1 MAFNFPTNPSTND
14 EYPQQGDTAGLEK
27 TGGVIYK
34 YDGNTN
40 SWNIIGPD
48 NIATTDWVKAQFKDD
63 STAID
68 RGYDILGST
77 NEITI
82 DANYSYKPSRDE
94 ENDNLESGIRGDV
107 IDPDGPQNDYEESLN
122 LYLSEWETD
131 SINNYIPGSQ
141 SVAVAGIDY
150 QFIADGNHS
159 VNIFSTKYKDIVD
172 FLVSVQ
178 DRNYQDLDYL
188 ADCGVGDTIEI
199 NYVGSD
205 GNLEYAVYKL
215 TKKVEVDANHWG
227 IRVKFEAS
235 SNPDTRFKST
245 SSATAYN
252 FKFYKKA
259 FTTEGGEFSG
269 PIHVVVDNESALMVK
284 PTDPDSDT
292 LLNVNTLT
300 NDVTINEMHD
310 YYLDYVKVK
319 SEFSVVTLGHLNRK
333 LGVEGV
339 EDHTKG
345 PYLRLA
351 GGTLGGPL
359 KIEREGGVGPHTFNI
374 SGRKASS
381 LKTGDFFYVK
391 GPAGPDLGDEM
402 ILDGQG
408 SDPYAILNKKQ
419 IENLTTNAVDNFLKK
434 DGDTMSGGHLTLA
447 NGPTSDMHASTKKYV
462 DDHPLIVSDYTDKDY
477 PEAPGQLFSSH
488 GTLYWNKPKP

>member
-14 EYPQQGDTAGLEK
+14 RYPQEGDTAGLEK

-40 SWNIIGPD
+40 SWNIVGPD

-82 DANYSYKPSRDE
+82 DANYSYNASRDE
-94 ENDNLESGIRGDV
+94 ENVNLESGIRTDV
-107 IDPDGPQNDYEESLN
+107 IDPDGPQNDYEESLDK
-122 LYLSEWETD
+122 YLTEWETD
-131 SINNYIPGSQ
+131 SIDNSIPGLQ

-150 QFIADGNHS
+150 QYIADGNMS
-159 VNIFSTKYKDIVD
+159 ANIFSTKYKDIVD

-178 DRNYQDLDYL
+178 DRNQQNLNYL

-199 NYVGSD
+199 NYEGSD

-215 TKKVEVDANHWG
+215 RKKVEVDANHWG
-227 IRVKFEAS
+227 IRVKFEAA
-235 SNPDTRFKST
+235 SNPETRFKST
-245 SSATAYN
+245 SSATSYN

-269 PIHVVVDNESALMVK
+269 PIHVVVDDGSALMVK
-284 PTDPDSDT
+284 PVDLNADT
-292 LLNVNTLT
+292 LLNVDTLN
-300 NDVTINEMHD
+300 NDVTINQEHD
-310 YYLDYVKVK
+310 VYLDFVGTK
-319 SEFSVVTLGHLNRK
+319 SDFSVVTLGHLNRR

-339 EDHTKG
+339 EDHSKG

-351 GGTLGGPL
+351 GGTLGGRL
-359 KIEREGGVGPHTFNI
+359 NIEREGGEGTHTFKI
-374 SGRKASS
+374 SGKRGSS
-381 LKTGDFFYVK
+381 LSTGDFFYIK
-391 GPAGPDLGDEM
+391 GTAGEADDM
-402 ILDGQG
+402 ILEGRGED
-408 SDPYAILNKKQ
+408 SKAVLNKTQ
-419 IENLTTNAVDNFLKK
+419 IEELTTSAVGNFLKK
-434 DGDTMSGGHLTLA
+434 DGDAMTKGYLTLK
-447 NGPTSDMHASTKKYV
+447 NDPTNDMHASTKKYV
-462 DDHPLIVSDYTDKDY
+462 DDHPLIISDYTDKD
-477 PEAPGQLFSSH
+477 PPTRKGQLYSYA
-488 GTLYWNKPKP
+488 GTLYWNKS

>member
-1 MAFNFPTNPSTND
+1 MAFNFPTNPKTND
-14 EYPQQGDTAGLEK
+14 TYPQEGDTAGLEK
-27 TGGVIYK
+27 TGGIIYI
-34 YDGNTN
+34 YHGETN

-82 DANYSYKPSRDE
+82 DANYSYNPSRDQ
-94 ENDNLESGIRGDV
+94 ENENLESGIRTDV
-107 IDPDGPQNDYEESLN
+107 IDPNGPQKDYEESLDT
-122 LYLSEWETD
+122 YLTEWETE
-131 SINNYIPGSQ
+131 SVANNIPGAQ

-150 QFIADGNHS
+150 KFIADGNDS

-172 FLVSVQ
+172 FLVSVL
-178 DRNYQDLDYL
+178 DRNSQNLNYL
-188 ADCGVGDTIEI
+188 ADCGVGDTLEI

-205 GNLEYAVYKL
+205 GNLEYAVYKV
-215 TKKVEVDANHWG
+215 TKKVKVNANYWG
-227 IRVKFEAS
+227 IRVKFEAA
-235 SNPDTRFKST
+235 SNPETRFKST

-269 PIHVVVDNESALMVK
+269 PIHVVVDDESALMVK

-300 NDVTINEMHD
+300 NDVTINEEHD
-310 YYLDYVKVK
+310 DYLDFVGVKLDT
-319 SEFSVVTLGHLNRK
+319 SVVTLGHLNRK

-339 EDHTKG
+339 QDDTKG

-359 KIEREGGVGPHTFNI
+359 KIEREGGVGQHTFNI
-374 SGRKASS
+374 VGKLPSNLQS
-381 LKTGDFFYVK
+381 GDFFYIEGAQNK
-391 GPAGPDLGDEM
+391 GDEM
-402 ILDGQG
+402 IIHGQG
-408 SDPYAILNKKQ
+408 ENPHAILNKSQ
-419 IENLTTNAVDNFLKK
+419 IEVLTTNAVGNFLKK
-434 DGDTMSGGHLTLA
+434 DGDTMTGGHLTLK
-447 NGPTSDMHASTKKYV
+447 NGPTQNMHAATMKYV
-462 DDHPLIVSDYTDKDY
+462 DDHPLIISDYTNKTP
-477 PEAPGQLFSSH
+477 PEKKGQLYSYM
-488 GTLYWNKPKP
+488 GTLYWNKS